1 MPARDAQTAEPGAS
15 GAPAPGGR
23 RGLDAPGARG
33 PGVLAWVNLAL
44 LVLFPVAWFA
54 PLARAG
60 LLPFFNLD
68 EISVLT
74 GVQALWGKDRALAV
88 LVALFA
94 MFAPILK
101 TAWLALIHWGARKP
115 RAYWLLEILSKVAMA
130 DVFLIAVYIVI
141 AKGVGVGRVETA
153 WGLWLFTACVLVSMA
168 VTYQTK
174 RRSWTR
180 SSNS

>member
-1 MPARDAQTAEPGAS
+1 MPARDAQTAAPGAS
-15 GAPAPGGR
+15 APGGR
-23 RGLDAPGARG
+23 RGLDAPGGRG
-33 PGVLAWVNLAL
+33 PGVLPWINLAL
-44 LVLFPVAWFA
+44 LVLFPVAWIA

-74 GVQALWGKDRALAV
+74 GVQALWGKDRALAM

-94 MFAPILK
+94 MLAPILK
-101 TAWLALIHWGARKP
+101 TIWLALIHFNALKP
-115 RAYWLLEILSKVAMA
+115 RAYWLLEILSKLAMA

-153 WGLWLFTACVLVSMA
+153 WGLWLFTACVLASMA
-168 VTYQTK
+168 VTYLTK
-174 RRSWTR
+174 RGSWTR